1 MNKKKAIQN
10 MSSVNKLIKNSFN
23 YTIKEECINQPLLN
37 YDTSYS
43 NILYHED
50 QILFTFDG
58 RIFYFDKN
66 FEKSY
71 IFLPFPLKD
80 GCFISFNMLNS
91 KNIITYNEKFSKTT
105 TYFILLDNQNK
116 LQYTIYDHKTF
127 MDFRITIS
135 RNVIQL
141 VKYKNKVYFLS
152 CKNNMYYI
160 NLIIEDGGI
169 LKPQLLI
176 SNITSNFGIKFYMA
190 NKKIFIYRENELVTS
205 SGEKLCFIGEAIYEL
220 NDCFVIYNRFSHG
233 LQFILCNIDFDKL
246 NEIII
251 PSANQ
256 NITIETSSKF
266 LMVRTGTL
274 IYVIGMYK
282 KNLKVFKTLKTSKN
296 ILKFLTIIKNKELK
310 IIKLYKKKQNEIL
323 DVTRKFDCISDSEDF
338 KLPVPELNSVIY
350 NPIKVGLLNNLHHI
364 NITQNLNSQFK
375 TLNLKNENN
384 LQDKI
389 FNLNN
394 KSSELNIVFNFKI
407 LEKGI
412 KDFFSTIEQDLSSF
426 FEHDNIKKNSNE
438 KFMNLSKFI
447 ICDNLLLPIQIFFNE
462 LCLYLKTNSFL
473 LVTSLNCKYFKDKKI
488 LINEKQEKK
497 IFLSNQFNNLTLLK
511 KMSSIELLKLLESFI
526 DNIRDINII
535 IDILHHI
542 NFDSLEKN
550 YLIKFKILLEKL
562 CKIKSNKNDDIYQLK
577 FLASFIIYKI
587 SKKIT

>member
-1 MNKKKAIQN
+1 
-10 MSSVNKLIKNSFN
+10 
-23 YTIKEECINQPLLN
+23 
-37 YDTSYS
+37 
-43 NILYHED
+43 
-50 QILFTFDG
+50 
-58 RIFYFDKN
+58 
-66 FEKSY
+66 
-71 IFLPFPLKD
+71 
-80 GCFISFNMLNS
+80 MLNS

-274 IYVIGMYK
+274 IY
-282 KNLKVFKTLKTSKN
+282 
-296 ILKFLTIIKNKELK
+296 NKELK

-426 FEHDNIKKNSNE
+426 FEHDNIKKIQMKNS
-438 KFMNLSKFI
+438 
-447 ICDNLLLPIQIFFNE
+447 
-462 LCLYLKTNSFL
+462 
-473 LVTSLNCKYFKDKKI
+473 
-488 LINEKQEKK
+488 
-497 IFLSNQFNNLTLLK
+497 
-511 KMSSIELLKLLESFI
+511 
-526 DNIRDINII
+526 
-535 IDILHHI
+535 
-542 NFDSLEKN
+542 
-550 YLIKFKILLEKL
+550 
-562 CKIKSNKNDDIYQLK
+562 
-577 FLASFIIYKI
+577 
-587 SKKIT
+587 